1 MSQTPLVATT
11 GRAAGSA
18 ASRRLRA
25 EGHIPGV
32 LYGHGMEPVSVTVER
47 RELRVALSG
56 PAGANTVLDL
66 QVDGR
71 SYPAVVKEMQR
82 HPVKRTVN
90 HIDFLQVNMNEE
102 ITVSVPLRLDGEA
115 KAVAAEGGLVDPAVD
130 SIEVTTTPNN
140 MPNEFV
146 IDITDMQPGDIIRLG
161 DVPMPNGVTANGD
174 PEMPVVTILVM
185 RASELESD
193 AVPEAVEGEESAE
206 AAAGAEGEAGGSEAA
221 AAD

>member
-1 MSQTPLVATT
+1 MPQTPLVATT
-11 GRAAGSA
+11 GRATGSPA
-18 ASRRLRA
+18 ARRLRA

-32 LYGHGMEPVSVTVER
+32 LYGHGMTPVSVTIER
-47 RELRVALSG
+47 RELRLALSG

-71 SYPAVVKEMQR
+71 SYPAVVKDMQR
-82 HPVKRTVN
+82 HPIRRTVS

-102 ITVSVPLRLDGEA
+102 ITVTVPLRLEGEA
-115 KAVAAEGGLVDPAVD
+115 KAVIAENGLVDPAVD

-146 IDITDMQPGDIIRLG
+146 IDITDMQPGDVIRLG
-161 DVPMPNGVTANGD
+161 DVPMPAGVTATGD
-174 PEMPVVTILVM
+174 PDMPVVTILIM

-193 AVPEAVEGEESAE
+193 AVPEA
-206 AAAGAEGEAGGSEAA
+206 AEGEGEGGEAA
-221 AAD
+221 EGDSAGEASSAD